1 MGHKAKICHLI
12 SPAKECCV
20 EFFKLRTPPSPP
32 TSISD
37 RALNAP
43 FRLIPS
49 AMPKPRGFNRPPDV
63 DRPEL
68 HGAHNGRAEIR
79 AECRATERGK
89 PTRLATSARWILN
102 RSKCSMCCRNRG
114 GMPGSSGERPQAPPS
129 KVLYDLPNGLP
140 NGSLFLV
147 SKRRAL
153 HLQSP
158 SKPRFHNDILR

>member
-1 MGHKAKICHLI
+1 VSSSSNSARRLPRQL
-12 SPAKECCV
+12 S
-20 EFFKLRTPPSPP
+20 F
-32 TSISD
+32 SD

-68 HGAHNGRAEIR
+68 HGAHNGRAEMR

-89 PTRLATSARWILN
+89 STRLATSARWILN
-102 RSKCSMCCRNRG
+102 RSKCSMCCRNHG

-158 SKPRFHNDILR
+158 SKPRFQNDILK